1 MMLDTPEAGWNPE
14 AFYMGNRA
22 LFDLIKEHRQ
32 LVAEIARLQA
42 EVDRERPAALAALP
56 ATYGYADMDSF
67 IRAVR
72 DACKPSTQAKVHR
85 APKAA
90 TKRTLAAEA
99 ASATVSPAPLV
110 EPSLPVLTAPKPAE
124 PPPLNGTSLDDPK
137 HFGLLP
143 DETVLDASG
152 VDSRVHQTRLSE
164 ALKFAQK
171 VLHTSGVPAVIWR
184 EWRQFERKASEA
196 LRALNTVVRTDEP

>member
-1 MMLDTPEAGWNPE
+1 
-14 AFYMGNRA
+14 MGNRA

-32 LVAEIARLQA
+32 LVAEVARLQA

-56 ATYGYADMDSF
+56 AAYGYADMDSF
-67 IRAVR
+67 IHAVR
-72 DACKPSTQAKVHR
+72 DACQPPTRAKVRR
-85 APKAA
+85 APKASP
-90 TKRTLAAEA
+90 KRTQVAETA
-99 ASATVSPAPLV
+99 PVSASPMPQV
-110 EPSLPVLTAPKPAE
+110 EPSQPAVAMPKPAE
-124 PPPLNGTSLDDPK
+124 PPPLDGTSLDDPK

-143 DETVLDASG
+143 DETVFDSAG
-152 VDSRVHQTRLSE
+152 VDSRVHQARLSE

>member
-1 MMLDTPEAGWNPE
+1 MDWNPE

-22 LFDLIKEHRQ
+22 LFDLIQEHRQ
-32 LVAEIARLQA
+32 LADHVAKLEAEIAR
-42 EVDRERPAALAALP
+42 DRPAALAALP
-56 ATYGYADMDSF
+56 AAYGYADMDSF

-72 DACKPSTQAKVHR
+72 DACQPPVRIKVRR
-85 APKAA
+85 APKASA
-90 TKRTLAAEA
+90 KRAQPTELTPV
-99 ASATVSPAPLV
+99 SASPAPPIETSQTV
-110 EPSLPVLTAPKPAE
+110 ATPRPAE
-124 PPPLNGTSLDDPK
+124 PPRLNGTSLDDPK

-143 DETVLDASG
+143 DETVLDSSD

-184 EWRQFERKASEA
+184 EWRQFERKASDA

>member
-1 MMLDTPEAGWNPE
+1 MDWNPE

-22 LFDLIKEHRQ
+22 LFDLIQEHRQ
-32 LVAEIARLQA
+32 LADHVAKLEAEIAR
-42 EVDRERPAALAALP
+42 DRPAALAALP

-72 DACKPSTQAKVHR
+72 DACQSPARVKIRR
-85 APKAA
+85 APKASA
-90 TKRTLAAEA
+90 KRTQTNEA
-99 ASATVSPAPLV
+99 APVSASPAPQTETSQL
-110 EPSLPVLTAPKPAE
+110 LAAAPKSAE
-124 PPPLNGTSLDDPK
+124 PPPLDGTSLDDPK

-152 VDSRVHQTRLSE
+152 VDSREYQTRLSA
-164 ALKFAQK
+164 ALTFAQK

-196 LRALNTVVRTDEP
+196 LRALNTVVRTNEP

>member
-1 MMLDTPEAGWNPE
+1 
-14 AFYMGNRA
+14 MGNRA
-22 LFDLIKEHRQ
+22 LFDLIQEHRQ
-32 LVAEIARLQA
+32 LADHVAKLEAEIAR
-42 EVDRERPAALAALP
+42 DRPAALAALP
-56 ATYGYADMDSF
+56 AAYGYADMDSF

-72 DACKPSTQAKVHR
+72 DACLPPTRAKVRR

-90 TKRTLAAEA
+90 TKRAQPAEA
-99 ASATVSPAPLV
+99 SPASASPAPLV
-110 EPSLPVLTAPKPAE
+110 ETSQPVVTAPKPAE
-124 PPPLNGTSLDDPK
+124 PPPLDGTSLDAPK

-143 DETVLDASG
+143 DEAVLDSTDM
-152 VDSRVHQTRLSE
+152 DSRVHLARLSE

-184 EWRQFERKASEA
+184 EWRQFERRASDA